1 MTRAMPAMW
10 LDLLS
15 MYPYPSKCIL
25 NHWSGFNMASRRWR
39 PWLLPSPSSASW
51 KWKKSQETL
60 RRFVHQ
66 NPAPFFPQW
75 MKGLSERN
83 ERRHF
88 LWAQLRCHT
97 QVAWRWS
104 PLLPKRRSS
113 SPKQPSSQKH
123 ARAVSVDEFRWLFV
137 AMLLAVLNSTQL
149 RLADSSPT
157 CNFDGNLIKLIL
169 GRCEFC
175 SPFCSSFK
183 MTGMPN
189 KSHGKSMNGS
199 TSQR

>member
-1 MTRAMPAMW
+1 MTGAMPAMW
-10 LDLLS
+10 LDMLS

-25 NHWSGFNMASRRWR
+25 NHWSGFNIPSRRWR

-51 KWKKSQETL
+51 KWTNLKRLCGDLSIKILPLSSHNEW
-60 RRFVHQ
+60 RDRVKG
-66 NPAPFFPQW
+66 
-75 MKGLSERN
+75 MKGDISYGLS
-83 ERRHF
+83 
-88 LWAQLRCHT
+88 WDAIP
-97 QVAWRWS
+97 RWHEGGAPCCLS
-104 PLLPKRRSS
+104 AGVPLQNNLPAK
-113 SPKQPSSQKH
+113 K
-123 ARAVSVDEFRWLFV
+123 ARAPFRWLFV
-137 AMLLAVLNSTQL
+137 GMLLAVLNSGLATQL

-157 CNFDGNLIKLIL
+157 CSFDGNLIKLIL

>member
-66 NPAPFFPQW
+66 SPAPFFPQW

-113 SPKQPSSQKH
+113 SPKQPSSQKR
-123 ARAVSVDEFRWLFV
+123 ARARAPFRWMSFGDFLLECFWRFSTVHNFV
-137 AMLLAVLNSTQL
+137 W
-149 RLADSSPT
+149 
-157 CNFDGNLIKLIL
+157 LIPHPRVIL
-169 GRCEFC
+169 MATW
-175 SPFCSSFK
+175 SNWS
-183 MTGMPN
+183 
-189 KSHGKSMNGS
+189 
-199 TSQR
+199 